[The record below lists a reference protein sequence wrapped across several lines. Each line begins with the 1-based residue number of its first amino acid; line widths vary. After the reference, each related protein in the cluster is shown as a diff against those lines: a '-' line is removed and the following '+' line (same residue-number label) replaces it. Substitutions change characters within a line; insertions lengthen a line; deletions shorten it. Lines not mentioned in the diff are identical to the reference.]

1 MSSRLIVEKVFS
13 LVLFVGIVTFCM
25 ESARGLLL
33 IALPILAVVDYA
45 IFYLPDKIE
54 FDDETV
60 YIKTGKETLAV
71 PFQQVTMLKITW
83 ISIGSKNVWK
93 LKYIAGGRERSARFY
108 PRNYADT
115 LAPFIQLLKAKNPN
129 AKFTRWS
136 GK

>member
-1 MSSRLIVEKVFS
+1 M
-13 LVLFVGIVTFCM
+13 LFVGIVTFCI

-33 IALPILAVVDYA
+33 IALPILAAVDYA

-54 FDDETV
+54 FDDEMV
-60 YIKTGKETLAV
+60 YIKTRKETLAV
-71 PFQQVTMLKITW
+71 PFRQLTMLKITW

-93 LKYIAGGRERSARFY
+93 LKYIARGRERSARFY

-129 AKFTRWS
+129 AKFTSWS
-136 GK
+136 GKLA